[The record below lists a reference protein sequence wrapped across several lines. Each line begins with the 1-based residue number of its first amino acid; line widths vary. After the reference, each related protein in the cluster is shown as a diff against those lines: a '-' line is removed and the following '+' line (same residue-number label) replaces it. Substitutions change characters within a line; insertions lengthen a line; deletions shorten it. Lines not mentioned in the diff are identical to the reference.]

1 MGLWT
6 RSTSEWVL
14 RWHSKYF
21 GFALTHQCDAL
32 TCSSTNGSTLD
43 CTDDLNAGGRNT
55 EHAKGMLKRGLLSL
69 DRRSGTAILEGVDL
83 VPVLVGSAH
92 GTLDAAVGEESAQD
106 DVLDSVLSKEEIQVG
121 RVEAAKAGLALADE
135 VGRAGLHRITNGGT
149 PLVGLEGL
157 ALLDGLEDSKVAG
170 DLLVAVLKG
179 DGHMNDGAAGHPGG
193 VHHLPRVGDGAILVE
208 AGLDG
213 LVQSTPLGGELILVL
228 DQYQG
233 SLGGI
238 QFVNGHVEGRCA

>member
-92 GTLDAAVGEESAQD
+92 GTLDAAVGKETTEN
-106 DVLDSVLSKEEIQVG
+106 DVLDSVLTEEEIQVG
-121 RVEAAKAGLALADE
+121 GVEAAKARLALTD
-135 VGRAGLHRITNGGT
+135 
-149 PLVGLEGL
+149 
-157 ALLDGLEDSKVAG
+157 
-170 DLLVAVLKG
+170 
-179 DGHMNDGAAGHPGG
+179 
-193 VHHLPRVGDGAILVE
+193 
-208 AGLDG
+208 
-213 LVQSTPLGGELILVL
+213 
-228 DQYQG
+228 
-233 SLGGI
+233 
-238 QFVNGHVEGRCA
+238 